1 MGYNLSMNTISF
13 VKSCIER
20 VRKMYY
26 KSLNGLNLKQ
36 ILFLPGDQSNNI
48 AWLSWHMTRG
58 YDRRVSLILNDEQQW
73 LTEGWYKSYN
83 LPESYTTLGIGHT
96 MEDVKTIKPN
106 NLEVLVNYFESV
118 YQKMCLEFNDN
129 LKINYK
135 NEIKETNNTY
145 EYELMRMVA
154 ATLQHVGQINYIK
167 GIVENKIWYTGNIN
181 EKR

>member
-1 MGYNLSMNTISF
+1 
-13 VKSCIER
+13 
-20 VRKMYY
+20 
-26 KSLNGLNLKQ
+26 
-36 ILFLPGDQSNNI
+36 
-48 AWLSWHMTRG
+48 
-58 YDRRVSLILNDEQQW
+58 
-73 LTEGWYKSYN
+73 
-83 LPESYTTLGIGHT
+83 

>member
-1 MGYNLSMNTISF
+1 MGSRSNCIFPSFSGANT
-13 VKSCIER
+13 
-20 VRKMYY
+20 
-26 KSLNGLNLKQ
+26 NG
-36 ILFLPGDQSNNI
+36 F
-48 AWLSWHMTRG
+48 
-58 YDRRVSLILNDEQQW
+58 
-73 LTEGWYKSYN
+73 
-83 LPESYTTLGIGHT
+83 
-96 MEDVKTIKPN
+96 
-106 NLEVLVNYFESV
+106 
-118 YQKMCLEFNDN
+118 